1 MRVPVWV
8 GRADAGRVDATRRLA
23 GSAGGGVADTPP
35 PPTRATAGC
44 MACVGAAAGGRV
56 AGGGASP
63 AGLANMDSGSTATGD
78 RSRTTAPDEAGC
90 VGGDETD
97 ATPANFM
104 AGLELAGT
112 ATAAG
117 AATSAAGDAPPPCAV
132 ASAPDSPPSDMLR
145 VQETRETSAGRR
157 RIAAR
162 RSQGREGKRPKSRTP
177 PRKTV
182 CALHDAISFGR
193 LQAHAV
199 SDFDRNTNRSTPV
212 VVQTSA
218 YDLVEPARGHGYG
231 FVTPL
236 PWLKLRKHTAPQ
248 WRHTRWHRLWYTVP
262 TARQ

>member
-78 RSRTTAPDEAGC
+78 RSRTTAPEEAGC

-157 RIAAR
+157 GIAAR
-162 RSQGREGKRPKSRTP
+162 RSQGCVGKRPKKIELRHGKQFVLSTTP
-177 PRKTV
+177 SHFVACQP
-182 CALHDAISFGR
+182 
-193 LQAHAV
+193 
-199 SDFDRNTNRSTPV
+199 TPCRIL
-212 VVQTSA
+212 TGI
-218 YDLVEPARGHGYG
+218 P
-231 FVTPL
+231 
-236 PWLKLRKHTAPQ
+236 TAA
-248 WRHTRWHRLWYTVP
+248 RLWWYKRVHTTWWNQRAV
-262 TARQ
+262 TGMVL